1 MSGRS
6 KAFTEKVKE
15 ESLSLVAASGVN
27 LLEDNV
33 IVLPL
38 AKQLMERTGCGVDT
52 AKVKIAWA
60 ARRLRCMAI
69 HGEAPAEAPPKQGGA
84 RPGSGFP
91 TGVKR
96 NGRRGKAKEE
106 KES

>member
-15 ESLSLVAASGVN
+15 EALSLVVSSGVN

-33 IVLPL
+33 VILPL
-38 AKQLMERTGCGVDT
+38 AKQLMEKTGCGIDT

-60 ARRLRCMAI
+60 SRRLRYMAI
-69 HGEAPAEAPPKQGGA
+69 HGEPPAEEQPKQGGP
-84 RPGSGFP
+84 RHGSGFP
-91 TGVKR
+91 KGTKR
-96 NGRRGKAKEE
+96 EGRRGRAKEE
-106 KES
+106 A